1 MGWQDTK
8 GQLLR
13 ALSPEGSA
21 VGSDMQE
28 NPQKMGGMF
37 MGMETWK
44 GFPKNINSRSLLC
57 RATTT
62 SAPGSVEQRGDLKH
76 DCVERD
82 RSSRRIPRED
92 EPTNIV
98 TRSL

>member
-1 MGWQDTK
+1 
-8 GQLLR
+8 
-13 ALSPEGSA
+13 
-21 VGSDMQE
+21 
-28 NPQKMGGMF
+28 

-44 GFPKNINSRSLLC
+44 GFPKNINSCSLLC

-62 SAPGSVEQRGDLKH
+62 SAPGSVDRGVLK
-76 DCVERD
+76 EALD

>member
-1 MGWQDTK
+1 MGWQDSK

-13 ALSPEGSA
+13 ALSPEESA
-21 VGSDMQE
+21 AGSDMQE
-28 NPQKMGGMF
+28 NPWKMDGMF

-62 SAPGSVEQRGDLKH
+62 SAPGSVEQRGDLKYY
-76 DCVERD
+76 CVEKGIT
-82 RSSRRIPRED
+82 SIQGG
-92 EPTNIV
+92 
-98 TRSL
+98 